1 MTLLLALL
9 LAVQLPLLLVLLVRL
24 LPGRTRRPP
33 VPPRPTPRTD
43 TAVTVLVPT
52 YNEARRIGPCL
63 EGLMAQGAPLHEV
76 LVVDSGSTD
85 GTRELVEAAARRD
98 ARIRLLSDPPLPPGW
113 IGKVWA
119 LEAGR
124 REATGTWLLGI
135 DADTVPAPGLVGAVV
150 DAVEQDGF
158 DVASFSPQF
167 RDMTAAERLVQP
179 AMLVTLV
186 YRCGAAGATQPPPDR
201 VLANGQCFLAR
212 RSLLEAHGGYVPAR
226 SSWCDDVTLARHL
239 ARQGARVGFL
249 DGSRIIQVAAY
260 TSLGQMW
267 REWGR
272 SFDLA
277 DATPAWRRALDVAL
291 VWMVQALPLPLL
303 LGLAAWA
310 PAPGV
315 ASSLHG
321 ALLAVNGVALAVR
334 LGMLA
339 ALRGSYAQR
348 GAPYWLSWLF
358 DGAAA
363 WRLTLSTLRRPTAWR
378 GRGYTPLP
386 AS

>member
-1 MTLLLALL
+1 
-9 LAVQLPLLLVLLVRL
+9 
-24 LPGRTRRPP
+24 
-33 VPPRPTPRTD
+33 
-43 TAVTVLVPT
+43 
-52 YNEARRIGPCL
+52 
-63 EGLMAQGAPLHEV
+63 
-76 LVVDSGSTD
+76 
-85 GTRELVEAAARRD
+85 
-98 ARIRLLSDPPLPPGW
+98 
-113 IGKVWA
+113 
-119 LEAGR
+119 
-124 REATGTWLLGI
+124 
-135 DADTVPAPGLVGAVV
+135 
-150 DAVEQDGF
+150 
-158 DVASFSPQF
+158 
-167 RDMTAAERLVQP
+167 
-179 AMLVTLV
+179 
-186 YRCGAAGATQPPPDR
+186 

-212 RSLLEAHGGYVPAR
+212 RSLLEAHGGYAPAR

-277 DATPAWRRALDVAL
+277 DATPGWRRALDVAL

-303 LGLAAWA
+303 LVLAAWA
-310 PAPGV
+310 PVSSAVP
-315 ASSLHG
+315 SLHG
-321 ALLAVNGVALAVR
+321 ALHGGLHGALVAVNGVALAVR